1 MRVID
6 KIEKDHRMS
15 KVTFQVFGNFELVKH
30 ENNAFAIHDVTANTM
45 IRIYNDMDHN
55 YIVFMLDRPE
65 YQSSRVYKFVNMSVT
80 ASFYTAEPVNP
91 KTMYN
96 PVCVERYSEKT
107 FLEIVTDWH
116 NCKDIAEKDDL
127 MNMLSLLDK
136 HHRIMVDDPTMEA
149 KLEDDE
155 CCDECEHCNC
165 ECCDCDD
172 EDEDEFDDPITGLE
186 EDMNEPRYSAND
198 VMKMIENMHKN
209 REVY

>member
-1 MRVID
+1 MKPKVI
-6 KIEKDHRMS
+6 
-15 KVTFQVFGNFELVKH
+15 FQVFGNFELVKH
-30 ENNAFAIHDVTANTM
+30 ENNAFAIHDNISNTM

-96 PVCVERYSEKT
+96 PVCVERFSDKT

-116 NCKDIAEKDDL
+116 DCKDLAEKDDL

-136 HHRIMVDDPTMEA
+136 HHKIMVADPTMEA
-149 KLEDDE
+149 KLND
-155 CCDECEHCNC
+155 CCDDCEHCDC
-165 ECCDCDD
+165 ECCDC
-172 EDEDEFDDPITGLE
+172 EDEDDDLDDPITGLE

-198 VMKMIENMHKN
+198 VMQMIENMHKSRKGVFN
-209 REVY
+209 YVTEAD

>member
-15 KVTFQVFGNFELVKH
+15 RVIFQVFGNFELVKH

-127 MNMLSLLDK
+127 MNMLNLLDK

-155 CCDECEHCNC
+155 CCDDCEHCNC

-172 EDEDEFDDPITGLE
+172 EDEDDYDDPITSLE
-186 EDMNEPRYSAND
+186 EDMDEPRYSAND